1 MKNMVLILVCAALL
15 TFFIAFDYLLW
26 DRERNAQ
33 SINTLEDSIDSKDA
47 TIGAL
52 GREIKD
58 LENYSNQLSNK
69 LKLLE
74 EEKKSLEEKVSDLE
88 SEIQEMKGQIKRRD
102 EFISTMESI
111 ADYGV
116 FESILKDWAEKINEG
131 RYEEA
136 YQWMKLKTDAG
147 MGALSFADF
156 TGNYM
161 TDVKSIEI
169 GKMEISK
176 DEALKYDKADIAFL
190 TELNVEKSEENKP
203 GKFNEGMNKMIVG
216 FDYDSENE
224 TWFMSYISIAN

>member
-26 DRERNAQ
+26 DRERNTQ

-88 SEIQEMKGQIKRRD
+88 SEIQEMKSQISKRD
-102 EFISTMESI
+102 KFISTMESI

-116 FESILKDWAEKINEG
+116 FENILKDWAEKINEG
-131 RYEEA
+131 KHEEA

-147 MGALSFADF
+147 MGALSYAEF
-156 TGNYM
+156 TGSYM
-161 TDVKSIEI
+161 TGVKSIEI
-169 GKMEISK
+169 SKMEISK
-176 DEALKYDKADIAFL
+176 DDALKYGKADIAFL
-190 TELNVEKSEENKP
+190 TEVNVEKSEESKQ
-203 GKFNEGMNKMIVG
+203 GKFNEGVNKMIIG
-216 FDYDSENE
+216 FDYDSENK
-224 TWFMSYISIAN
+224 TWFISYMSITN